1 MTLDEGHKIL
11 DEPKGPA
18 TKYLCSKFHNCNGHS
33 VCKMA
38 IFLFL
43 QSFQQ
48 PIAPVAMTVSEGH
61 SNWYGMKGL
70 VTKYHCARFHDCS
83 DHSV

>member
-11 DEPKGPA
+11 DELNGPA

-38 IFLFL
+38 IFLYL
-43 QSFQQ
+43 QIFQQ
-48 PIAPVAMTVSEGH
+48 PTAPVAMTLSEGH
-61 SNWYGMKGL
+61 SNWYGLKVL
-70 VTKYHCARFHDCS
+70 VTKYLCVRFHHWWS
-83 DHSV
+83 